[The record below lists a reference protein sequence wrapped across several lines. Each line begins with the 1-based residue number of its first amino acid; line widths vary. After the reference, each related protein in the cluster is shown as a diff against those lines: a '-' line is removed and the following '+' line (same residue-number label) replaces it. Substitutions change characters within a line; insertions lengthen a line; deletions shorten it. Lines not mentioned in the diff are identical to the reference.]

1 LFYDIFIIMKL
12 DNLVIE
18 ELSRMKSLF
27 GYERGKVVSEQVVSD
42 TPNYGFNNSYNFT
55 TKTPS
60 TSAPPAAEKTLPD
73 VTVKSTLTPR
83 QKNINNAFCNV
94 KNGLIVNAASSHN
107 GTKWNDYVTTYKVTS
122 AEIATSQKKCPN
134 SEVAVKTK
142 TTIKPDPKVME
153 LQKQL
158 KAAGYNLGNSG
169 PNKDG
174 VDGIMG
180 AKTRAAQQQMTQ
192 QKGQDALKQINQQGQ
207 NVTNQLKQSVL
218 QNSVLSPQQQANA
231 AALKAGQPLPQ
242 QQTTQQP
249 TQQNDVV
256 TKEPPTE
263 PGYPGEFKNGWY
275 FDEKSQD
282 WFRAQ

>member
-1 LFYDIFIIMKL
+1 MKL
-12 DNLVIE
+12 DNLVME

-27 GYERGKVVSEQVVSD
+27 GYERGKVISEQQN
-42 TPNYGFNNSYNFT
+42 T
-55 TKTPS
+55 
-60 TSAPPAAEKTLPD
+60 TLPD
-73 VTVKSTLTPR
+73 VTVKNTLTRR
-83 QKNINNAFCNV
+83 QKNINNAFCAV
-94 KNGLIVNAASSHN
+94 KNGLIVNPSSAHN
-107 GTKWNDYVTTYKVTS
+107 GTKWVDYVTTYKVTS

-142 TTIKPDPKVME
+142 TTIKPDQKVME

-158 KAAGYNLGNSG
+158 VAAGYNLGNSG

-192 QKGQDALKQINQQGQ
+192 QKGQDALKQIHQDGQ

-263 PGYPGEFKNGWY
+263 PGQAGDYKDGWY
-275 FDEKSQD
+275 WDEKKGEWYQP
-282 WFRAQ
+282 Q